1 MSIGTFFGFLS
12 SLLLA
17 IWEIPTALKWFAFFA
32 SRVAVAYGPLS
43 MTWANEI
50 CSSDAEERALVIG
63 IINSMGYAFHT
74 WLPVV
79 TYPAKDAPRF
89 KSGFI
94 RSTGAYILQFAITGL
109 VASLQGREGY
119 STCVNLE

>member
-17 IWEIPTALKWFAFFA
+17 IWEIPTALKWFAFFS

-43 MTWANEI
+43 MSWANEI

-63 IINSMGYAFHT
+63 IMNSMGYAFNA
-74 WLPVV
+74 WLPLL
-79 TYPAKDAPRF
+79 TYPAKEAPRF
-89 KSGFI
+89 KRGFMW
-94 RSTGAYILQFAITGL
+94 STCAYISQFAITGL
-109 VASLQGREGY
+109 VAGLQRREAC
-119 STCVNLE
+119 STYVDLE